1 MKRMITRTL
10 CCLLATLIVVF
21 STPVPKA
28 HAGLVSTEAA
38 QVEAHSLQAR
48 ARVSGFLERDDVR
61 RALEARG
68 IDPAEARARVDAL
81 SDTEVQAIAGRL
93 DELPAGGDSV
103 VGAILLVF
111 FVLLITDLLGLTH
124 VFPFINH
131 PARR

>member
-1 MKRMITRTL
+1 MKRMITRAL

-38 QVEAHSLQAR
+38 QVEARGVEAR
-48 ARVSGFLERDDVR
+48 ARLGGFLDRDDVR
-61 RALEARG
+61 LALEARG

-81 SDTEVQAIAGRL
+81 SDAEVQAIAGRL
-93 DELPAGGDSV
+93 DELPAGGNGV

-124 VFPFINH
+124 VFPFVNH